1 MKASANPKILTRA
14 HPIDLCAAVAEVT
27 AGATSAAGALERS
40 IAAADAPACRHAYV
54 RRFDVTARAAA
65 AAVDAARAAGAPL
78 PPLAGLA
85 VSVKDLFDVAGQ
97 PSTAASKTMAD
108 AAPAV
113 ADCLAVARL
122 RAAGAA
128 LSGHTNMSEF
138 AFSGVGINP
147 HFGTPRNPADAAVA
161 RIPGGSSS
169 GAAVS
174 VALGLAVAGLGSD
187 TGGSIRIPAALCGLV
202 GFKNTQCRTPLQGA
216 FPLSF
221 TLDTACAMTRGV
233 ADCLQVDAV
242 LAGAPLPVAPRGVR
256 GLRLALPQTLVLDAL
271 EPAVAHAFE
280 RALRRLADAGAAI
293 VELPLAELVEIAQ
306 INAPGG
312 FSAVEA
318 YALHREAMRTQ
329 RERFDPRV
337 AARIALGEGVSAAD
351 YIAMQQRRRDWIER
365 VGRRLQGFD
374 AIVCPTVPIIAPPI
388 ADLVASDEAFF
399 RANGLLLR
407 NTFIANFLDGCAIT
421 LPCHTPGELP
431 VGLMLTAPG
440 GHDAALAGMALA
452 AEATLQA
459 APAP

>member
-1 MKASANPKILTRA
+1 MVPIILPPIAALQASLTRPGG
-14 HPIDLCAAVAEVT
+14 HR
-27 AGATSAAGALERS
+27 ALVER
-40 IAAADAPACRHAYV
+40 V
-54 RRFDVTARAAA
+54 LTAAA
-65 AAVDAARAAGAPL
+65 APAAAHVFTALFADEALDAARAADERLARGETL
-78 PPLAGLA
+78 PPLAGLP
-85 VSVKDLFDVAGQ
+85 VSVKDLYDLAGRTTLAG
-97 PSTAASKTMAD
+97 SVLRRG
-108 AAPAV
+108 AAPATQD
-113 ADCLAVARL
+113 ATAVARL
-122 RAAGAA
+122 RDAGAA
-128 LSGHTNMSEF
+128 ILGSTNMTEF

>member
-1 MKASANPKILTRA
+1 M
-14 HPIDLCAAVAEVT
+14 
-27 AGATSAAGALERS
+27 
-40 IAAADAPACRHAYV
+40 
-54 RRFDVTARAAA
+54 
-65 AAVDAARAAGAPL
+65 
-78 PPLAGLA
+78 
-85 VSVKDLFDVAGQ
+85 
-97 PSTAASKTMAD
+97 
-108 AAPAV
+108 
-113 ADCLAVARL
+113 
-122 RAAGAA
+122 
-128 LSGHTNMSEF
+128 
-138 AFSGVGINP
+138 
-147 HFGTPRNPADAAVA
+147 
-161 RIPGGSSS
+161 
-169 GAAVS
+169 
-174 VALGLAVAGLGSD
+174 
-187 TGGSIRIPAALCGLV
+187 
-202 GFKNTQCRTPLQGA
+202 
-216 FPLSF
+216 
-221 TLDTACAMTRGV
+221 
-233 ADCLQVDAV
+233 
-242 LAGAPLPVAPRGVR
+242 
-256 GLRLALPQTLVLDAL
+256 
-271 EPAVAHAFE
+271 
-280 RALRRLADAGAAI
+280 
-293 VELPLAELVEIAQ
+293 
-306 INAPGG
+306 
-312 FSAVEA
+312 EA